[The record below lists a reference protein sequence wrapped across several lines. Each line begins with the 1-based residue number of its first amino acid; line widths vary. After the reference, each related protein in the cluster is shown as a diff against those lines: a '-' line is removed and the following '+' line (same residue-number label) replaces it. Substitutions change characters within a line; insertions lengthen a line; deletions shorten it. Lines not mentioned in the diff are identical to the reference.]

1 MTPGRSTMAG
11 ATSRRPRRWRTTALA
26 VAVAAVI
33 ALLAWPRL
41 QPQPT
46 APPAP
51 PQPPVAAVVADSD
64 GITRGSARHVAGVAV
79 GWSRSQQDAVGAAA
93 AYALVLSADWF
104 LSDQQR
110 RHQALAAMAAP
121 EALMGLQAAQDE
133 VAAGVARGSYGVGRA
148 RRGVRSVLRSSLLG
162 YQVVRYDPSH
172 AQVAMWAVVI
182 YGNDGGLA
190 PQALYATS
198 TLRLRWVGDWKLLEV
213 ATVPGPV
220 PIQGQAT
227 PSPAGELVEAADR
240 FEEFGYA
247 PA

>member
-1 MTPGRSTMAG
+1 MTPGRSTMGG
-11 ATSRRPRRWRTTALA
+11 ATSRRPRPWRTTAL
-26 VAVAAVI
+26 VAAVVTVI
-33 ALLAWPRL
+33 ALVAWPRL
-41 QPQPT
+41 RPQPP
-46 APPAP
+46 APAAP

-64 GITRGSARHVAGVAV
+64 GITPGSAGRTAGVAV
-79 GWSRSQQDAVGAAA
+79 GWSHSQQGAVGAAA

-121 EALMGLQAAQDE
+121 EALKGLQAAQDE
-133 VAAGVARGSYGVGRA
+133 VAGGVAHGPFGVGRA

-162 YQVVRYDPSH
+162 YQVARYDPSH

-198 TLRLRWVGDWKLLEV
+198 TLRLRWVGDWKLVEA

-227 PSPAGELVEAADR
+227 PSPAGELVETADR
-240 FEEFGYA
+240 FKEFGYA